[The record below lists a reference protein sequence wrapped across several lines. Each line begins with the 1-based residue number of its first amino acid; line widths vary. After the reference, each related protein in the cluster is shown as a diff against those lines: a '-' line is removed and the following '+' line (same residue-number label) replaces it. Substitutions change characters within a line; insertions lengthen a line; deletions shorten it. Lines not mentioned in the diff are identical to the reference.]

1 MKKFALFLF
10 TFLIVFAAFGEDL
23 PDNVRVNEEINTYR
37 IIAREGKPWQ
47 IKSETKQV
55 FEAIR
60 SDDNVMATNY
70 YNDNISIDKA
80 SAPGAQPIYKQWIS
94 ENNLYD
100 DSRICALPISLKKGK
115 PVKAEFKSTW
125 KNPFIFSTLFM
136 TRSFFTANLRV
147 EIIVPAE
154 LANRISVEADKFTEG
169 MKLEKAIGAK
179 GDVTYIATATDIKPF
194 ETEDYSQP
202 IRLASP
208 RILIKGIFE
217 DLGAL
222 YSYYHK
228 FTPSYDNLSQDIV
241 ALAKSVTANAPN
253 DIAKIDSIADWV
265 HRNIRYVAIEHGDY
279 ALSPAAPDEVYR
291 NRYGDCKCSASL
303 IKGMMKAVGIDG
315 RLVWIGTNSHSDLTW
330 DRHPA
335 MSTGNHMIAAAI
347 TGDSIIFV
355 DGTTQFAPAG
365 HIPAGIRGQQ
375 ALIEDGDKYI
385 LHTVPSIPAQASL
398 HHVDI
403 KAVIDQGNLSGKISH
418 TYSGDY
424 KNLVN
429 NICGSVASD
438 RMEKSLTRLASV
450 GRNDMEISDAVINGD
465 SLNASFYDRQAVKTI
480 GKNIYVKVAPVWN
493 WLCSPIDKAD
503 KRRRPAVFN
512 MRENSTSNI
521 TLAIPQGM
529 TVKSVP
535 KPFSIDN
542 EWFKADIQYSV
553 DDECVTCT
561 SSILIKEDFVP
572 TDKVAAWNDSLKSI
586 IKASDSRIVIE
597 KSI

>member
-1 MKKFALFLF
+1 MKKFSLFLF
-10 TFLIVFAAFGEDL
+10 SCLIVFAAFGEDL
-23 PDNVRVNEEINTYR
+23 PDNVRVNEEINSYR
-37 IIAREGKPWQ
+37 IIARDGKPWQ
-47 IKSETKQV
+47 IKSEIKQV
-55 FEAIR
+55 FEALR
-60 SDDNVMATNY
+60 SDDDVMATTY
-70 YNDNISIDKA
+70 YDDDISIDKA
-80 SAPGAQPIYKQWIS
+80 SAPGSEPIYRQMIDD
-94 ENNLYD
+94 NNLYD

-125 KNPFIFSTLFM
+125 KNPLIFSSLYL

-154 LANRISVEADKFTEG
+154 LANRISVEAYKFTEG

-179 GDVTYIATATDIKPF
+179 GEVTYIATATDVKPF
-194 ETEDYSQP
+194 ESEDYGQP

-208 RILIKGIFE
+208 RLLIKGMFE
-217 DLGAL
+217 DLPGL
-222 YSYYHK
+222 YSHYHS
-228 FTPSYDNLSQDIV
+228 FTPTYDNLSPELV
-241 ALAKSVTANAPN
+241 ALAKGVTADAPN
-253 DIAKIDSIADWV
+253 DIAKIDSIAQWV

-315 RLVWIGTNSHSDLTW
+315 RLVWIGTDSHSDLTW

-355 DGTTQFAPAG
+355 DGTAQFSPTG

-385 LHTVPSIPAQASL
+385 LHTVPSLPAEASR

-403 KAVIDQGNLSGKISH
+403 KAVIADGALFGKLSH

-424 KNLVN
+424 KNIVN

-438 RMEKSLTRLASV
+438 RMEKSLANLASV
-450 GRNDMEISDAVINGD
+450 GRNDMEIKDATISND
-465 SLNASFYDRQAVKTI
+465 SLNANFADRQAVKSI
-480 GKNIYVKVAPVWN
+480 GKNLYVKVAPVWN

-503 KRRRPAVFN
+503 KRRRPAVFK
-512 MRENSTSNI
+512 MRENSTTDF
-521 TLAIPQGM
+521 TLTIPEGM
-529 TVKSVP
+529 IVKSVP
-535 KPFSIDN
+535 KPFSIDD

-553 DDECVTCT
+553 DDECITCT
-561 SSILIKEDFVP
+561 SSILIKEAFVP
-572 TDKVAAWNDSLKSI
+572 ADKVAQWNNSLKSI

-597 KSI
+597 KTI